1 MKKPLVTIDGPAGA
15 GKTTVS
21 REAARRLGYSYVDTG
36 ALYRGLAVM
45 AAEKGVGADDQKGL
59 ARIME
64 NLTLKF
70 EKDEKGD
77 SRLLANG
84 RDITALL
91 RTNEVSM
98 LASAVSAL
106 PAVRQW
112 LLDLQRNLGREGA
125 AVFEGRDMGT
135 VVFPQA
141 GAKFFLTADP
151 SVRARRRHAELVAAG
166 REIAYEKVLADI
178 ITRDTND
185 STRAVAPLK
194 PAPDAVILD
203 STDKTVDE
211 VVESILNLVRQK
223 QG

>member
-36 ALYRGLAVM
+36 ALYRGLAFV
-45 AAEKGVGADDQKGL
+45 AAGKGVGPDDQKGL
-59 ARIME
+59 ARIMA

-70 EKDEKGD
+70 EKDKKGD
-77 SRLLANG
+77 SRLLANS
-84 RDITALL
+84 RDITDHL
-91 RTNEVSM
+91 RGNEVSM

-112 LLDLQRNLGREGA
+112 LLDLQRNLGRDGA

-141 GAKFFLTADP
+141 RFKFFLTADP
-151 SVRARRRHAELVAAG
+151 AVRAKRRHAELVAAG

-203 STDKTVDE
+203 STKKTVDE
-211 VVESILNLVRQK
+211 VVESILALVHEIHE
-223 QG
+223 

>member
-1 MKKPLVTIDGPAGA
+1 MKKLLVTIDGPAGA

-21 REAARRLGYSYVDTG
+21 RETARRLGYAYVDTG
-36 ALYRGLAVM
+36 ALYRGLAVV
-45 AAEKGVGADDQKGL
+45 AAENGVGPGDEKGL

-77 SRLLANG
+77 SRLLANN
-84 RDITALL
+84 RDITDLL

-112 LLDLQRNLGREGA
+112 LLDLQRNLGRDGA

-135 VVFPQA
+135 VVFPGA
-141 GAKFFLTADP
+141 KAKFFLTADP
-151 SVRARRRHAELVAAG
+151 AVRAKRRHFELAAAG

-178 ITRDTND
+178 LIRDTND

-194 PAPDAVILD
+194 PAKDAVLLD
-203 STDKTVDE
+203 STDKTVEE
-211 VVESILNLVRQK
+211 VVDAILAVVREK
-223 QG
+223 ME